1 LSTVLETPE
10 TEVTPSPPVKKSGRS
25 RRLLG
30 ALRRPQFWILS
41 GVVGVIGYLT
51 LVPLLYLAWGTFF
64 DENGFTLR
72 FFQEAYRHGQM
83 GEMLWNT
90 VVFALGSTALAMAL
104 GTVLAYL
111 VVRTDVPAKGL
122 VFAASMIPLIVPGI
136 LMTVS
141 WVFLASPRTGLINN
155 WLDSWFGIRPFDVY
169 SMPGMIFVQGLH
181 LAPLVFLLMFA
192 AFRSMDPSLEES
204 ALTSGAGLLTVA
216 RRVTLPLVR
225 PALVAAAILI
235 FVRGVEAFE
244 VPAMLG
250 MSHGTWLISARIWAA
265 FNQYPV
271 NYGEVGALSMT
282 LLAIIS
288 LILFCNSLMSRRSKR
303 FQTVTGKA
311 FRPRPIELRGWRW
324 PVFGFVLLFF
334 IVAVVL
340 PMLVLVYVSLQ
351 KFYTVPSWESIQASS
366 LDNYR
371 EVLSTNSAVRSIRN
385 SFILA
390 LAAPTVVMFLTAIAS
405 WLVVRTKV
413 RGRWLVDNLTF
424 IPIAIPG
431 LVLGVA
437 LLFVYLRSPIPV
449 YGTLWILFIA
459 YVTKDLP
466 YGMRYV
472 SSSMYQIGAELEE
485 AGYVSGASWWQVFR
499 RIVAP
504 LLVSGILAGWIYIA
518 IVSFR
523 ELSTSVLLYSPGTE
537 VLPTIIWEYWEDGT
551 FGPLTALG
559 VLMIIMTTVVVLL
572 ARRVSSEFGV
582 KG

>member
-1 LSTVLETPE
+1 LSTLLESPTAELAVSPQKTPAR
-10 TEVTPSPPVKKSGRS
+10 G
-25 RRLLG
+25 RRLLS
-30 ALRRPQFWILS
+30 AVRRPQFWILA
-41 GVVGVIGYLT
+41 GVVAVIGYLT
-51 LVPLLYLAWGTFF
+51 LVPLVYLAWGSFF
-64 DENGFTLR
+64 DEGGFTLT
-72 FFQEAYRHGQM
+72 FFREAYAQDRM
-83 GEMLWNT
+83 GDMLWNT
-90 VVFALGSTALAMAL
+90 IVFALGSTVFAMSL

-141 WVFLASPRTGLINN
+141 WMFLASPTTGIINN
-155 WLDSWFGIRPFDVY
+155 WIGSVLGVRPFDVY

-181 LAPLVFLLMFA
+181 LAPLVFLLMYA

-204 ALTSGAGLLTVA
+204 ALTSGAGMLTVA
-216 RRVTLPLVR
+216 RRVTLPLAK

-250 MSHGTWLISARIWAA
+250 MSHGTWMLSSRIWSA
-265 FNQYPV
+265 FNRYPA

-282 LLAIIS
+282 LLAVIT
-288 LILFCNSLMSRRSKR
+288 LVLFLNTLLSKRSKQ

-311 FRPRPIELRGWRW
+311 FRPRPMELRGWRW

-334 IVAVVL
+334 VVAVVL
-340 PMLVLVYVSLQ
+340 PLLVLIYVSVQ
-351 KFYTVPSWESIQASS
+351 KFYTVPSWESIRGSS

-371 EVLSTNSAVRSIRN
+371 EVLDTRSAVRSIRN

-390 LAAPTVVMFLTAIAS
+390 LSAPTVVMFLTAVAS
-405 WLVVRTKV
+405 WIVVRTKV
-413 RGRWLVDNLTF
+413 RGRWIVDNLTF

-437 LLFVYLRSPIPV
+437 LLFVYLRSPVPV

-472 SSSMYQIGAELEE
+472 SSTMYQIGAELEE
-485 AGYVSGASWWQVFR
+485 AAYVSGASWWQVFR

-551 FGPLTALG
+551 FGPLAALG
-559 VLMIIMTTVVVLL
+559 VLMIIMTTLVVLL